1 MIYII
6 YKNTLYSWYIF
17 LRARAT
23 FLIYDIK
30 RLIFAL
36 LIMFHGLIHL
46 MGFIKAF
53 GFANINQLEQNISK
67 TMGLLWLFT
76 AILLFFIFFTFI
88 LYLKKDQ
95 WFFIAILAIVL
106 SQILIIMSWKDAK
119 FGTVVNIIILLVSI
133 SAYGK
138 YEFNKKVYNETKS
151 LLKGVTI
158 ENDSIITKEDVKY
171 LPEIVQKW
179 VKNSGAIGKYK
190 TVSVQLKQKGEMKT
204 KPSGKWMS
212 FEAEQHI
219 NVINPGFVWSTEVH
233 VMPMIQMIGR
243 DKFAN
248 GEAEILIKLA
258 SLIPAVNVGK
268 NEKINQAAMLRY
280 MAEIIWFPSAA
291 LNPYIS
297 WESIDSTSVK
307 ATFTINNKSVVGLFK
322 FSSIGDFM
330 FFKAKRYYEAGDD
343 ATLETWYVE
352 SKSFKE
358 FNGVRIPNKY
368 QVIWKL
374 KEGDFNWLKFEITD
388 LKYNE
393 G

>member
-1 MIYII
+1 M
-6 YKNTLYSWYIF
+6 
-17 LRARAT
+17 
-23 FLIYDIK
+23 

-36 LIMFHGLIHL
+36 LITVHGLIHF
-46 MGFIKAF
+46 MGFAKAF
-53 GFANINQLEQNISK
+53 EFADINQLEQNISK
-67 TMGLLWLFT
+67 TIGLLWLFT
-76 AILLFFIFFTFI
+76 AMLLLIAVI

-95 WFFIAILAIVL
+95 WFYIAVLTIVL

-119 FGTVVNIIILLVSI
+119 FGTIVNVILLLVSI

-138 YEFNKKVYNETKS
+138 YDFNKKVYNETKS
-151 LLKGVTI
+151 LLKGIII
-158 ENDSIITKEDVKY
+158 ENDAIITKEDVKY
-171 LPEIVQKW
+171 LPEIVRKW

-190 TVSVQLKQKGEMKT
+190 IASVQLKQKGEMKT
-204 KPSGKWMS
+204 KPSGKWMP

-219 NVINPGFVWSTEVH
+219 NVINPSFVWSTEVH
-233 VMPMIQMIGR
+233 VMPIIQMIGR

-248 GEAEILIKLA
+248 GEGEILIKFA

-280 MAEIIWFPSAA
+280 MAEIVWFPSAA
-291 LNPYIS
+291 LNPYMA

-307 ATFTINNKSVVGLFK
+307 ATFTINNKHVVGVFK
-322 FSSIGDFM
+322 FSSKGDFM
-330 FFKAKRYYEAGDD
+330 SFKTKRYYETGDD

-388 LKYNE
+388 LKYNVN
-393 G
+393 